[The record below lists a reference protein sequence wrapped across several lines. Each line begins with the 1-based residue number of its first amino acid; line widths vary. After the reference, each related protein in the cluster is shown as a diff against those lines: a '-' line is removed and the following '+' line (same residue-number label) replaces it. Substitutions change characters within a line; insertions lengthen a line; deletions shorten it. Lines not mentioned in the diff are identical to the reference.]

1 MTYVHGRRCDH
12 NMIYLYRVREE
23 ELPYVIH
30 KLRELRLWP
39 GSLWAAHWQPSQKPH
54 LNMQRSNLVRTKF
67 CHFWRYP
74 DIHFRRTSDRHV
86 VTASWAHRRLGE
98 ALNTRAR
105 VPVLHVTL

>member
-1 MTYVHGRRCDH
+1 MYYTNCGSFDCGRGRS
-12 NMIYLYRVREE
+12 
-23 ELPYVIH
+23 
-30 KLRELRLWP
+30 
-39 GSLWAAHWQPSQKPH
+39 GQPFQKPH
-54 LNMQRSNLVRTKF
+54 LNMQRSNLVRTKLF
-67 CHFWRYP
+67 HFWRCS